1 MGWLKLGKLAIDVE
15 NWVMEVGTPDFVN
28 FELWF
33 VSKNHQQSD
42 WILDSL
48 VAEIIS
54 FLTMCPCSVYL
65 WLLFSYGRL
74 NEFMQLKLGHFPLHK
89 QQNWM
94 ELVCSIAFPCYWE
107 VETHTA
113 Q

>member
-1 MGWLKLGKLAIDVE
+1 MRWLKLGKLAIDVE
-15 NWVMEVGTPDFVN
+15 NWVMEVGTPDFIS
-28 FELWF
+28 FELLF

-74 NEFMQLKLGHFPLHK
+74 MIN
-89 QQNWM
+89 
-94 ELVCSIAFPCYWE
+94 VIE
-107 VETHTA
+107 VWA
-113 Q
+113 LSPSLCNI

>member
-15 NWVMEVGTPDFVN
+15 NWVMEVGTPDFVS
-28 FELWF
+28 FELLF

-65 WLLFSYGRL
+65 WLLFRYSRL
-74 NEFMQLKLGHFPLHK
+74 MIYAIEVRALSPKSIWQLKDTFWIMG
-89 QQNWM
+89 M
-94 ELVCSIAFPCYWE
+94 
-107 VETHTA
+107 
-113 Q
+113 

>member
-15 NWVMEVGTPDFVN
+15 NWVMEVGTPDFVS
-28 FELWF
+28 FELLF

-48 VAEIIS
+48 VAEIVS

-65 WLLFSYGRL
+65 WLLLSYGRL
-74 NEFMQLKLGHFPLHK
+74 MINAIEVRALSPNGSQWSSYFLHCK
-89 QQNWM
+89 S
-94 ELVCSIAFPCYWE
+94 LVAFNCNLF
-107 VETHTA
+107 
-113 Q
+113 